1 MAELAAREMGSLGL
15 QEALSLVC
23 LYAVAGDAKFEAAAV
38 RWLVRL
44 AVEKREVRL
53 GTVQLAAAALSEL
66 RSKHH
71 EAAVKTLLRL
81 V

>member
-23 LYAVAGDAKFEAAAV
+23 LYAVAGDAKFEPAAV

-44 AVEKREVRL
+44 AQERRL
-53 GTVQLAAAALSEL
+53 TLAEIQLASAALGAL
-66 RSKHH
+66 RP
-71 EAAVKTLLRL
+71 EPERALRIL
-81 V
+81 QEVSQ

>member
-15 QEALSLVC
+15 DEALSLVC
-23 LYAVAGDAKFEAAAV
+23 LYAGANDSKFDAAAV

-44 AVEKREVRL
+44 AVEKREVKL
-53 GTVQLAAAALSEL
+53 STVQLAAAALGEL
-66 RSKHH
+66 RSSHF
-71 EAAVKTLLRL
+71 ETATKTLLRL